1 MTETENNLSITNYI
15 DEFEMTVNGNTY
27 IKRKIKVYF
36 KKLLDNYDVT
46 MIKIGTSVNQL
57 PIIDVWISI
66 AKNFDKF
73 CDDFRVEIDA
83 GIIQVTQLGAGFV
96 S

>member
-27 IKRKIKVYF
+27 IKRKIKRYF
-36 KKLLDNYDVT
+36 NNLLDNYDVT

-73 CDDFRVEIDA
+73 YDDFRVEIDA